1 MKLFTRYSRVNIIAS
16 ILALLLGSIGY
27 YFVIRSVLLHQLDD
41 TLKVEEA
48 EILNF
53 VKTRDR
59 LPEPSNYR
67 DQKISFMPV
76 LAPVPRQF
84 INASLPDQ
92 HEHHHHYEDRLYR
105 ELLFPIKADG
115 QLYTASVAMSQEE
128 TEDLLEW
135 IMLVTAAMILLLLGT
150 LFLANRLLLRRIWQP
165 FYDTL
170 EAIRRFNLSSH
181 KPLPA
186 RDTGI
191 EEFKNLDSAVAQM
204 TGKILK
210 DYEMLKNFADNAS
223 HEMQTPL
230 AIINS
235 KLDIMIQDQGLEE
248 RHLRQLQA
256 MYDAV
261 GRLSKLNQS
270 LLLLTKIENNQF
282 AHTDPV
288 VLSSL
293 IEEKLVQFEDL
304 IRARNLT
311 IHTTLDNGEIRIN
324 AYLADILLNN
334 LLINA
339 IRHNNK
345 QGGLL
350 DICLQDNALLISN
363 TGPTL
368 LFDPATIFDRF
379 TKGSHSEG
387 TGLGLAIVKQICDNY
402 GFPLSY
408 SFNNEQHSIR
418 VRLPLQ
424 NQQN

>member
-1 MKLFTRYSRVNIIAS
+1 MKLFTRYSRVNIVAS

-27 YFVIRSVLLHQLDD
+27 YFVIRSVLLNQLDN

-48 EILNF
+48 EILDF
-53 VKTRDR
+53 VKTRSR

-67 DQKISFMPV
+67 DQKIDFTAAS
-76 LAPVPRQF
+76 APVPRQF
-84 INASLPDQ
+84 INTSLPEPHESPQQRHPHHEDQ
-92 HEHHHHYEDRLYR
+92 FYR
-105 ELLFPIKADG
+105 QLLFSIKVDG
-115 QLYTASVAMSQEE
+115 QLYTASVSMSEEE

-181 KPLPA
+181 KPFPA

-191 EEFKNLDSAVAQM
+191 DEFRNLDSAVSLM

-282 AHTDPV
+282 ALAGSI
-288 VLSSL
+288 VLASV
-293 IEEKLVQFEDL
+293 IEEKLLQFEDL
-304 IRARNLT
+304 IKARNL
-311 IHTTLDNGEIRIN
+311 IVHTSLDRDEVRIN
-324 AYLADILLNN
+324 TYLADILLNN

-339 IRHNNK
+339 IRHNRE
-345 QGGLL
+345 GGQL
-350 DICLQDNALLISN
+350 DIQWQDKTLLVSN
-363 TGPTL
+363 TGPEL

-379 TKGSHSEG
+379 TKGSQSEG

-408 SFNNEQHSIR
+408 TYNNGIHYFRIS
-418 VRLPLQ
+418 PK
-424 NQQN
+424 